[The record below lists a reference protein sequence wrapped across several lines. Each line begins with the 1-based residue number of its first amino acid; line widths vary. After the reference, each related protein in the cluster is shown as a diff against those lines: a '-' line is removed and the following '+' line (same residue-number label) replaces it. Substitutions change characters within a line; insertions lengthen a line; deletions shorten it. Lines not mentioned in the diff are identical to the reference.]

1 MNMSIL
7 QSVIMGFVSGFTE
20 LLPVSSEAHRA
31 IVRCLMGFD
40 QEDGIVRLMIHLG
53 ALAAM
58 LWLCQED
65 IRRLRRT
72 KALLRIP
79 PKRRKHQPDP
89 MSVYTLRL
97 LNTAMV
103 LLLIGRVFT
112 MPLMFVGNEL
122 QILAFALIG
131 NGVILLIPSLVAN
144 GNKDPRNMPRLDGM
158 LMGLGAGLSVIPGF
172 SQMAGTLGFGI
183 SRGVDRKFALKF
195 ACLLLI
201 PGLIAHLVFDGIALF
216 TAGGIV
222 LSVMGVAAAVVCG
235 TSCFVGCVLGFRLM
249 NFLAFS
255 TNFSGFSYYC
265 FGAGL
270 FSFVLFLMI

>member
-7 QSVIMGFVSGFTE
+7 QSVIMGLVSGFTT

-31 IVRCLMGFD
+31 ILRCLMGFD
-40 QEDGIVRLMIHLG
+40 REDGIVRLVIHFG

-58 LWLCQED
+58 LWLCQEEVS
-65 IRRLRRT
+65 RLRRT

-79 PKRRKHQPDP
+79 PKRRKHQPDQ

-97 LNTAMV
+97 LRTAM
-103 LLLIGRVFT
+103 LLLVFGRLFTLQLMWIGK
-112 MPLMFVGNEL
+112 EL
-122 QILAFALIG
+122 QILAFALVA
-131 NGVILLIPSLVAN
+131 NGVILLRPSLVAN

-158 LMGLGAGLSVIPGF
+158 IMGLGAALSVIPGF
-172 SQMAGTLGFGI
+172 SQMGGTLGFGI

-201 PGLIAHLVFDGIALF
+201 PGLLVHIIFDLVALF
-216 TAGGIV
+216 AAGGLA
-222 LSVMGVAAAVVCG
+222 LSVTGVLHALVCMV
-235 TSCFVGCVLGFRLM
+235 SCFAGCVLGYRLM
-249 NFLAFS
+249 NFLVFS
-255 TNFSGFSYYC
+255 TNFSAFSYYC

-270 FSFVLFLMI
+270 FSFILFLMI

>member
-7 QSVIMGFVSGFTE
+7 QSIIMGFVSGITT

-31 IVRCLMGFD
+31 ILRCLMGFD
-40 QEDGIVRLMIHLG
+40 QENGFIRLMVHIG
-53 ALAAM
+53 ALLAM

-65 IRRLRRT
+65 VRKLRRT

-79 PKRRKHQPDP
+79 PRRRKHQPEQ
-89 MSVYTLRL
+89 MNVYTLRL
-97 LNTAMV
+97 LSSAM
-103 LLLIGRVFT
+103 LLLFVGRLFT
-112 MPLMFVGNEL
+112 LSAMWIGNEL
-122 QILAFALIG
+122 QILAFTLLA
-131 NGVILLIPSLVAN
+131 NGVILLYPSLVPN

-201 PGLIAHLVFDGIALF
+201 PGLLLHIGFDVAALVLAGELALSLALVF
-216 TAGGIV
+216 AG
-222 LSVMGVAAAVVCG
+222 LLCAAG
-235 TSCFVGCVLGFRLM
+235 CFAGCMIGYRIM
-249 NFLAFS
+249 EFLVFS
-255 TNFSGFSYYC
+255 TNFSAFSYYC

-270 FSFVLFLMI
+270 FSFILFLMI

>member
-7 QSVIMGFVSGFTE
+7 QSVIMGLVSGFTE

-31 IVRCLMGFD
+31 ILRCLMGIER
-40 QEDGIVRLMIHLG
+40 EDGFVRLMIHLG

-65 IRRLRRT
+65 VRRLRRT

-79 PKRRKHQPDP
+79 PKRRKHQPDQ

-97 LNTAMV
+97 VRTAM
-103 LLLIGRVFT
+103 LLLVFGRVFT
-112 MPLMFVGNEL
+112 LPLMWIGNEL
-122 QILAFALIG
+122 QILAFALLA
-131 NGVILLIPSLVAN
+131 NGVILLRPSLVAN

-158 LMGLGAGLSVIPGF
+158 IMGLGAALSVIPGF
-172 SQMAGTLGFGI
+172 SQMGGTLGFGI

-195 ACLLLI
+195 ACLLLV
-201 PGLIAHLVFDGIALF
+201 PGLLAHIVFDIAALF
-216 TAGGIV
+216 AAGELAMSLAVV
-222 LSVMGVAAAVVCG
+222 LSALVCAV
-235 TSCFVGCVLGFRLM
+235 SCFAGCVLGYRLM
-249 NFLAFS
+249 NFLVFS
-255 TNFSGFSYYC
+255 TNFSAFSYYC

-270 FSFVLFLMI
+270 FSFILFLMI